1 MLMLTKNPLKELS
14 FDDIVRFKKIFPTLF
29 RNIFLLENISLA
41 KKHDFDFKVES
52 VINNMEVK
60 GGNLTIK
67 EVLKKDTYFNNFKS
81 IKKLNI
87 IFLDQ
92 ILTLD
97 GRSMLTFKELF
108 YKKYVRKKLRSRNSI
123 KKNWDQLEK
132 EIIEMP
138 NINRKI
144 KKNIFDKITVNYVT
158 NLKGEEI
165 FPITTNPLSDKFVGT
180 FDKIEQKVL
189 YGKVFKLDKEEVIIL
204 HHTTVNDPEDFNIVF
219 KKCEGC
225 ILDDDTL
232 TKNRI
237 KNICIFG
244 AVPEKVYFLE
254 NQKRSTKRVLT
265 KNKSAIIPV
274 ISQHHFDIKIR
285 YEEFFRNN
293 PDRYL
298 ADDIRT
304 DEMRGCSMSSV
315 KNIIEKIILKEK
327 FNNNLSVEKLMNIN
341 DKIIKQDKKRVH
353 IYVDGSVVNSGTEN
367 IAGIS
372 GVCVYD
378 ENHLILDEIYVS
390 VENWITPA
398 KTETL
403 AFSIALIVCHRCD
416 NVIIYTDCESVY
428 NRYNIL
434 CQTNDFTNARKI
446 FKEQSNIY
454 LWALIRIIIKENFSF
469 FPTIIKVKAHADN
482 VYHNELDKR
491 IKERFNDLN
500 STYLINLKYEELS
513 QIKYSIM
520 WNNVNIE
527 TQLRRFIRH
536 YTETINLEKFI
547 FLNRNVKYDKLSIDW
562 AVTFEY
568 LKEKEKALTTSFWT
582 SKKRRK
588 KIQRIIEEI
597 PTIEQCKKSNFDIY
611 KNWKCVRCGRKR
623 ETFHHVWLCNSEKKK
638 MKKIIKDA
646 FDLMVNEIKSIDK
659 YTLDEGNFYDY
670 VWNETFSK
678 LFYSKTQF
686 TFIDIIK
693 GIFPLGL
700 TEYLTLKVKMNLKDR
715 NTISVLFLDFIYDET
730 KLIWYERCNRQIE
743 KEKKLRINRKRKF
756 MRNKSINGRLE
767 DRRLPIRNPK
777 IKAEG
782 LLRGIYFNQKTLD
795 FIIHVILIISY

>member
-1 MLMLTKNPLKELS
+1 MLTKIKNSDLGYQIDGKQIINHYENIERPLAFNFPGLSYMDDMNFISDCKDNLEKILEIADSFYRMNDIKINKEKSELLLRTKDRKIDLNEQKEINIRFGNSKIDIIPAERKGSIRILGVWFNAFNQKNHVLVKMKEEIKNFYQSLLLKKRLTDKQMVYIFNMLIVPRVKYCTQLIVLTEKECDELIVPFRKMFKNKLGLAITAPNAIVHMKEIYNVKSFHDNQLQAKITNFVIQINDENELGKIMEIRLFNLQEMLMLTKNPLKELS

-41 KKHDFDFKVES
+41 KKHNFDFKVES

-67 EVLKKDTYFNNFKS
+67 EVLKKDTYFNNFKL

-189 YGKVFKLDKEEVIIL
+189 YGKVFKLDKEEAIIL

-254 NQKRSTKRVLT
+254 NQKRSMKRVLT
-265 KNKSAIIPV
+265 KNKSAIIPD

-353 IYVDGSVVNSGTEN
+353 IYVDGSVVNSGSITE
-367 IAGIS
+367 
-372 GVCVYD
+372 V
-378 ENHLILDEIYVS
+378 
-390 VENWITPA
+390 
-398 KTETL
+398 
-403 AFSIALIVCHRCD
+403 
-416 NVIIYTDCESVY
+416 
-428 NRYNIL
+428 
-434 CQTNDFTNARKI
+434 
-446 FKEQSNIY
+446 
-454 LWALIRIIIKENFSF
+454 
-469 FPTIIKVKAHADN
+469 
-482 VYHNELDKR
+482 
-491 IKERFNDLN
+491 
-500 STYLINLKYEELS
+500 
-513 QIKYSIM
+513 
-520 WNNVNIE
+520 
-527 TQLRRFIRH
+527 
-536 YTETINLEKFI
+536 
-547 FLNRNVKYDKLSIDW
+547 
-562 AVTFEY
+562 
-568 LKEKEKALTTSFWT
+568 
-582 SKKRRK
+582 
-588 KIQRIIEEI
+588 
-597 PTIEQCKKSNFDIY
+597 
-611 KNWKCVRCGRKR
+611 
-623 ETFHHVWLCNSEKKK
+623 
-638 MKKIIKDA
+638 
-646 FDLMVNEIKSIDK
+646 
-659 YTLDEGNFYDY
+659 
-670 VWNETFSK
+670 
-678 LFYSKTQF
+678 
-686 TFIDIIK
+686 
-693 GIFPLGL
+693 
-700 TEYLTLKVKMNLKDR
+700 
-715 NTISVLFLDFIYDET
+715 
-730 KLIWYERCNRQIE
+730 
-743 KEKKLRINRKRKF
+743 
-756 MRNKSINGRLE
+756 
-767 DRRLPIRNPK
+767 
-777 IKAEG
+777 
-782 LLRGIYFNQKTLD
+782 
-795 FIIHVILIISY
+795 